1 MGLVHRI
8 KLSCFFLSQFCVCVG
23 HKASHMKKEPNKNG
37 MHPLPQH
44 VSFGYPYVRGLLFL
58 TNVSHSVPYIIRGIF
73 LEICLLQLFVTIAFS
88 HSTNGMCS
96 MDANSNSSK
105 THTAQWQSMFTAVD
119 EPRKRRRLVFRGG
132 CYRSRF
138 AVKKN
143 VILGALAT
151 PLRRRNASILET
163 VPLKEFSQEDDSP
176 SIPYYCMLFVAVL

>member
-1 MGLVHRI
+1 MVGIRQILVFSNKISIRCVLSVMGLVHRI

-105 THTAQWQSMFTAVD
+105 THTAQ
-119 EPRKRRRLVFRGG
+119 
-132 CYRSRF
+132 
-138 AVKKN
+138 
-143 VILGALAT
+143 
-151 PLRRRNASILET
+151 
-163 VPLKEFSQEDDSP
+163 
-176 SIPYYCMLFVAVL
+176 